1 MNAFIVE
8 LENRPGMLAGLAEA
22 IAGRG
27 INITAVAAATSTDRG
42 EVALLTDDEAGTR
55 AALDDAG
62 VTYRTCAVV
71 SAVLDHRPGSLAD
84 ATRRLATAG
93 VNVEALLATGMEN
106 DRVVLALGV
115 DDADGARAALG
126 ELAAG

>member
-1 MNAFIVE
+1 
-8 LENRPGMLAGLAEA
+8 
-22 IAGRG
+22 
-27 INITAVAAATSTDRG
+27 
-42 EVALLTDDEAGTR
+42 
-55 AALDDAG
+55 
-62 VTYRTCAVV
+62 VV
-71 SAVLDHRPGSLAD
+71 STVLDHRPGSLAD